1 MLLKTDRGGD
11 MDATHHVIGIGRRR
25 FLLLALGLSLAGC
38 ASAPPSLPPKPTTE
52 GDTSYRSVAKGD
64 MQHYQLA
71 MGQIST
77 GAIPWDHPSPIYPVA
92 LLDQRLPPQEVE
104 AQLIVDEAG
113 KVSEV
118 RIDNEAQAD
127 ERSKLFDAA
136 VRAAA
141 MQWTFEPLRISQ
153 WAADANGNSH
163 EVSSEKR
170 AFSLDYVFRF
180 AWKDGKPVAD
190 ASAHA
195 TP

>member
-1 MLLKTDRGGD
+1 MLARHRGGWSRGLPP
-11 MDATHHVIGIGRRR
+11 VLGIV
-25 FLLLALGLSLAGC
+25 LAGC
-38 ASAPPSLPPKPTTE
+38 ASVQPTVPAKPATE
-52 GDTSYRSVAKGD
+52 ADTSYRSVAKDD

-71 MGQIST
+71 LGQVST
-77 GAIPWDHPSPIYPVA
+77 GAVPWHHPAPVYPDA

-104 AQLIVDEAG
+104 ARLIINEEG
-113 KVSEV
+113 KMAEV
-118 RIDNEAQAD
+118 RIAGEERAD
-127 ERSKLFDAA
+127 AHARLFDDA

-180 AWKDGKPVAD
+180 AWKDGKPVTD
-190 ASAHA
+190 AGASPRA